1 MNSGHDG
8 PSATSQRAQPYL
20 VLSLQVPGQTS
31 TPGAIS
37 SLLTMWSLKWLLF
50 LYMCVSCFY
59 DLKFSLREKAE
70 ELQGKVLCGGH
81 ILIQQNLPEHAQ
93 DWLEIMSLWLFFIV
107 LMYMIVKVA
116 GESW

>member
-1 MNSGHDG
+1 M
-8 PSATSQRAQPYL
+8 